1 MALCY
6 LFLPVLHLGSQAK
19 SIFYLL
25 FGFCE
30 MLHPVEFDLLSGLLV
45 KLQGAIVVACR
56 CVVCEYLLEVV
67 VDFCEDAS
75 VTWVGL

>member
-1 MALCY
+1 
-6 LFLPVLHLGSQAK
+6 
-19 SIFYLL
+19 
-25 FGFCE
+25 

-67 VDFCEDAS
+67 VDFFEDAS